1 MTEPRSRASEAD
13 RPLGKG
19 NAGALPTR
27 PYRPARA
34 FLRRVSRNT
43 LAVAGGVVV
52 VVLFVVAVTF
62 WLLSL
67 SEVHWPYDPD
77 ATQVETKLAAPSSA
91 HPLGTDHLGRDV
103 LSRMLHG
110 SRISLTVGFVAV
122 GVSVVLGV
130 LVGSLAG
137 YFGGWADMLLMRFV
151 DVVMCFPRFF
161 LVLTVVALLKPN
173 FWNVILVIGL
183 TGWTG
188 TSRLVRAEMLSLK
201 TRDFVVA
208 AEALGA
214 PRRRVMFAHMLPNAL
229 APVLVSATLG
239 VAGAILLESG
249 LSFLGFGVQPPR
261 PTWGNILAD
270 GRLYILDA
278 WWMTLFPGL
287 AILITVL
294 AFNLFGEGL
303 RDALSA
309 RRGPESR

>member
-1 MTEPRSRASEAD
+1 MSEPERSAPDTALRSAPSATGL
-13 RPLGKG
+13 PLK
-19 NAGALPTR
+19 
-27 PYRPARA
+27 PYRPVRD
-34 FLRRVSRNT
+34 FVRRVTRNS
-43 LAVAGGVVV
+43 LAVGGAVI
-52 VVLFVVAVTF
+52 VVLFFAVAVAF
-62 WLLSL
+62 LLLQVAQVNWPHDPRATNVEVKL
-67 SEVHWPYDPD
+67 SP
-77 ATQVETKLAAPSSA
+77 PSRV
-91 HPLGTDHLGRDV
+91 HPLGTDHVGRDV
-103 LSRMLHG
+103 LSRMLYGAH
-110 SRISLTVGFVAV
+110 ISLSVGFVAV
-122 GVSVVLGV
+122 GVSVVIGV
-130 LVGSLAG
+130 LVGSMAG
-137 YFGGWADMLLMRFV
+137 YFGSWVDMLLMRLV

-173 FWNVILVIGL
+173 FWNVILVIGF

-201 TRDFVVA
+201 QRDFVVA

-214 PRRRVMFAHMLPNAL
+214 SRRRVMFLHMLPSAL

-270 GRLYILDA
+270 GRLYIFDA
-278 WWMTLFPGL
+278 WWMTLFPGV

-309 RRGPESR
+309 RRGPRSR

>member
-1 MTEPRSRASEAD
+1 MSEPDTREPNGGQGSAPGATGL
-13 RPLGKG
+13 PLK
-19 NAGALPTR
+19 
-27 PYRPARA
+27 PYRPVRD
-34 FLRRVSRNT
+34 FLHRVTRNR
-43 LAVAGGVVV
+43 LAIGGGVVV
-52 VVLFVVAVTF
+52 IIFFAVAVT
-62 WLLSL
+62 WLGLQ
-67 SEVHWPYDPD
+67 VAQVNWPQNPRS
-77 ATQVETKLAAPSSA
+77 TNVEGKLFPPSWA

-103 LSRMLHG
+103 LSRMLYGAH
-110 SRISLTVGFVAV
+110 ISLSVGFVAV
-122 GVSVVLGV
+122 GVSIVLGV
-130 LVGSLAG
+130 LVGSIAG
-137 YFGGWADMLLMRFV
+137 YFGGWMDMLLMRFV

-188 TSRLVRAEMLSLK
+188 TSRLVRAEMMSLK
-201 TRDFVVA
+201 RRDFVVA

-214 PRRRVMFAHMLPNAL
+214 SRRRVMFLHMLPNAL

-270 GRLYILDA
+270 GRLYIFDA
-278 WWMTLFPGL
+278 WWMTLFPGV
-287 AILITVL
+287 AILVTVL

-303 RDALSA
+303 RDALGA
-309 RRGPESR
+309 RRGPQSR